1 MCSVSR
7 VQYTC
12 GCVKDSKFKQVRAAE
27 KTRQSNATRLSATVP
42 SRKNSYCLSHCMFDR
57 GRNLTSA
64 DFEAVKNDAAEQVTF
79 KTPKV

>member
-12 GCVKDSKFKQVRAAE
+12 GCVKDSKSTQCE
-27 KTRQSNATRLSATVP
+27 L
-42 SRKNSYCLSHCMFDR
+42 RKDTPISCDKIIRDSPEQENSDCLSHCMYDR